1 MTKTKNIYLK
11 VLVFTI
17 IFIVI
22 LCTKVFADDS
32 KYVKNIKYE
41 HVGEGLSI
49 TWDKVEN
56 ATGYTVYIKGEND
69 EEYKELNDKKIT
81 DNKTI
86 ITNVDP
92 SVKYSI
98 KILAYTEVETTLSNG
113 KKKTTEDYYDI
124 KLDDENVVETK
135 IDLQEKTK
143 EIKIENLKYE
153 IGEITKVV
161 YQNDSDT
168 DSIWRKVTLTWK
180 GITGIDGYEVFI
192 KSPFSQSI
200 FKYESAT
207 NSYSMD
213 LPNHDESTE
222 YKEGATYEVAVG
234 AYKIE
239 NNEKKYI
246 AYSDKVTF
254 SIKDKKYIGTPEL
267 YDIKVEGEN
276 AVLRWK
282 PVDNVDGYEVHLSII
297 NVPGKDEDIK
307 LKPEDAKDGYVAYTI
322 GLKNY
327 KYGFKAKVRAF
338 RKSEENKEKRNY
350 GDYSNER
357 ILEVEKIFTD
367 SGITFN
373 ASEWGNATRIVN
385 NWDGVN
391 IYEHA
396 DTSSKVLAT
405 IGYATEVTVTAKE
418 ATYGPTHK
426 DKDGTDLWWV
436 KVKLDTIEGFMNAQR
451 LTPEEPEKIGNY
463 RFFIGLGNPKMRYYD
478 KLSIYTEPNDKTL
491 KETKTSAGS
500 VKVIGKAVT
509 TTLTPGE
516 WAVIEYADGKDGRA
530 FVHSKEL
537 GANFAVSIGGT
548 SYATLQNAIDAV
560 PTDNTETT
568 IKLLKDISDNVTIA
582 SGKNIKLDL
591 NNHKITNAEQKDII
605 VVEEG
610 ATLTIASDGE
620 INIEYHNDIEEK
632 KYKNWFGAIRN
643 NGILLIND
651 GKINASG
658 KYCCCI
664 WNIGTTTINGGEF
677 NSNSLYEI
685 EVFSILNGGGKV
697 TINNGKYTSNDI
709 IIENTEGFEQ
719 TLGEMNIISGEFI
732 ATGNKTNALHNRGIM
747 TIYGGKILAEGERM

>member
-1 MTKTKNIYLK
+1 MIKTKNTYLK
-11 VLVFTI
+11 IILFTI
-17 IFIVI
+17 ILLIS
-22 LCTKVFADDS
+22 LCTYVFADDS
-32 KYVKNIKYE
+32 KYVTEVNYKY
-41 HVGEGLSI
+41 VGEGLSL
-49 TWDKVEN
+49 TWTPVPN
-56 ATGYTVYIKGEND
+56 ATGYTIYIKGEND
-69 EEYKELNDKKIT
+69 EEYTELDDEEVNGNT
-81 DNKTI
+81 TI
-86 ITNVDP
+86 IKNIDP
-92 SVKYSI
+92 SAKYSI
-98 KILAYTEVETTLSNG
+98 KILAYTEVTTTDEKTG
-113 KKKTTEDYYDI
+113 KKKPKKDYNGI
-124 KLDDENVVETK
+124 ELDDKEVVETTVNGENNTSNEK
-135 IDLQEKTK
+135 IDDFKCEV
-143 EIKIENLKYE
+143 
-153 IGEITKVV
+153 GEISKVV
-161 YQNDSDT
+161 YVT
-168 DSIWRKVTLTWK
+168 DADADRIWRKVSFTWK
-180 GITGIDGYEVFI
+180 NIKEADGYTVFL
-192 KSPFSQSI
+192 KTPFSPATAE
-200 FKYESAT
+200 YEST
-207 NSYSMD
+207 SNNYYVD
-213 LPNHDESTE
+213 LPNHE
-222 YKEGATYEVAVG
+222 EGEKYNAWIG
-234 AYKIE
+234 AYKLSGQ
-239 NNEKKYI
+239 EKEYF
-246 AYSDKVTF
+246 AYSKQESF
-254 SIKDKKYIGTPEL
+254 SITDKKHIQTPYL
-267 YDIKVEGEN
+267 YDIKVEDEN
-276 AVLRWK
+276 AVLRWN
-282 PVDNVDGYEVHLSII
+282 PVENVDGYEIYLSII
-297 NVPGKDEDIK
+297 NVEGKDEEIK
-307 LKPEDAKDGYVAYTI
+307 LKPEDAEEGYLTYKI

-338 RKSEENKEKRNY
+338 KKSEENSEERNY

-357 ILEVEKIFTD
+357 VYDASKIFTD